1 MAAWIHRSHIIKG
14 LVRKIFWGHWD
25 SFCRSLYV
33 FKIECYDRNFI
44 FRKIVLQAVE
54 RMEEIYGSE
63 GQEASKNDITFD
75 TTSVVSII
83 PLACWINQYLY
94 QASAMFKGLF
104 RWICEKKNTVYKR
117 IYLSFCSSKIIYAIR
132 SLVNILVP
140 LLSVNE
146 CWCVWI
152 LYVFVHCIG
161 LEWHGRCL
169 VSSIFF

>member
-1 MAAWIHRSHIIKG
+1 
-14 LVRKIFWGHWD
+14 
-25 SFCRSLYV
+25 
-33 FKIECYDRNFI
+33 
-44 FRKIVLQAVE
+44 
-54 RMEEIYGSE
+54 MEEIYGSE

-104 RWICEKKNTVYKR
+104 RWICEKKSTVYKR

-132 SLVNILVP
+132 SLVNISVP

-146 CWCVWI
+146 CWCV
-152 LYVFVHCIG
+152 
-161 LEWHGRCL
+161 
-169 VSSIFF
+169 